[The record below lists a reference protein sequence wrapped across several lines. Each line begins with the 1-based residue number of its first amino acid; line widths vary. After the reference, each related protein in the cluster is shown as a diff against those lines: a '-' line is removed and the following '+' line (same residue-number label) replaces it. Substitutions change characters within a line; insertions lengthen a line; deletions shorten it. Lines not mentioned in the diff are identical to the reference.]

1 MLSSAFRGLLSV
13 GFEAHYFGGSR
24 KDISEKQKRNEFS
37 GKQIISRGLTI
48 PNVWVLASRYEL
60 SGFIRPEAPPTDRA
74 EKLLLS
80 TLSEG

>member
-1 MLSSAFRGLLSV
+1 LGVLAKIYQKNKR
-13 GFEAHYFGGSR
+13 
-24 KDISEKQKRNEFS
+24 EKNLAK
-37 GKQIISRGLTI
+37 KIISRGLTI